1 MMIGVQWSYIKH
13 IFSISSL
20 LTKGCIVQHA
30 NKSHT
35 CALRMDVK
43 ERFVNGQV
51 GQSEMFMHAYP
62 SLSPAKFNQSSIASW
77 LWTIKMN
84 DTMITK
90 APSITRKALV
100 ISHFARTRFRTRRSS
115 FSVTGEKLL
124 FWTICLPIWSIPET
138 KSSAVKTDTKHAMYW
153 DILTDMSTFTGILRG
168 VTIAPVLVRGAMYT

>member
-1 MMIGVQWSYIKH
+1 MVIYKTYSL
-13 IFSISSL
+13 SISSL

-35 CALRMDVK
+35 YALRMDVK
-43 ERFVNGQV
+43 ERIVNNGQV
-51 GQSEMFMHAYP
+51 GQSVMFMHAYP
-62 SLSPAKFNQSSIASW
+62 SLSPAKFNHSSIASL

-90 APSITRKALV
+90 APSITRKAFV

-153 DILTDMSTFTGILRG
+153 DILTDMSTFTGMFRG